1 MSTLNV
7 NLQYPSHPNIR
18 ERKYN
23 SGVIQAEFRFNVL
36 RVQKKK
42 KNHPIYNMVS
52 YESVF
57 WKGPENTTPRVIV
70 VSLRKEQ

>member
-42 KNHPIYNMVS
+42 KITQYITWSPMK
-52 YESVF
+52 VF
-57 WKGPENTTPRVIV
+57 SGKVQKTQPQG
-70 VSLRKEQ
+70 